1 MIKFFI
7 KEKEIPISLFLAIL
21 CETVLVFLYD
31 FKLEVRL
38 FLLCLVLV
46 FNFAYYKFILSND
59 RNSKTVFF
67 INGIL
72 TLTETMICFE
82 AIHFGH
88 KASAIITSS
97 QYAIWGTLF
106 SFFAVV
112 VFLRYL
118 SASYLLSK
126 KHKTKSFFR
135 FKKYFDNN
143 FLIFLFIFLFQ
154 MFYFTFSI
162 KSINM
167 FFCSVLLLFFLTNT
181 IFFYKFRIKMIAL
194 ANKTRLNRLC
204 IRYSISL
211 FIIEITLFSIYS
223 SFIFGTITR
232 DLPFHVYI
240 GSISYYVFPLLIIM
254 FLRILMIKIISNE
267 IRAEKERSRAIH

>member
-1 MIKFFI
+1 MTKFFI
-7 KEKEIPISLFLAIL
+7 EEKEIPISLFLAIL
-21 CETVLVFLYD
+21 CETILVFLYN
-31 FKLEVRL
+31 FKLEIRL
-38 FLLCLVLV
+38 FLLCIVLV
-46 FNFAYYKFILSND
+46 FNFAYYKSILSND

-72 TLTETMICFE
+72 TLAETMICFE
-82 AIHFGH
+82 AIHFGR
-88 KASAIITSS
+88 KASSILTSS
-97 QYAIWGTLF
+97 QYIIFGTLF
-106 SFFAVV
+106 LFFAVI

-118 SASYLLSK
+118 SASYLLSQ

-135 FKKYFDNN
+135 LKKYFENN
-143 FLIFLFIFLFQ
+143 FLMFLFIFLFQ

-181 IFFYKFRIKMIAL
+181 IFFYKFRIKIIAL
-194 ANKTRLNRLC
+194 ANKIKLNRQC
-204 IRYSISL
+204 IRYSFFL

-232 DLPFHVYI
+232 DLPFYVYI
-240 GSISYYVFPLLIIM
+240 GGISYYVFPLLIIM
-254 FLRILMIKIISNE
+254 FLRILTIKIISNK
-267 IRAEKERSRAIH
+267 IRAEKERLHS